1 MRLNTLLGSSSMP
14 SYRLRE
20 GAVAWR
26 AFDGEGT
33 LLHLDRQEIH
43 AMNAAATVLIERM
56 RGGAVSE
63 EELVARLQEEFEVDE
78 DTARRDVSAFLERL
92 READVLDVTDQSG

>member
-1 MRLNTLLGSSSMP
+1 MP

-26 AFDGEGT
+26 SFSDQEPREGT

-56 RGGAVSE
+56 RGGGAVSAD
-63 EELVARLQEEFEVDE
+63 ELAARLREEFEVDE
-78 DTARRDVSAFLERL
+78 DTAKRDVSAFLERL
-92 READVLDVTDQSG
+92 RDADVLDVTED

>member
-1 MRLNTLLGSSSMP
+1 MP

-56 RGGAVSE
+56 RGGKSASA
-63 EELVARLQEEFEVDE
+63 EELATRLREEFEVDE
-78 DTARRDVSAFLERL
+78 DTAKRDVSAFLERL
-92 READVLDVTDQSG
+92 REAELLDVAADDTDDQGDG